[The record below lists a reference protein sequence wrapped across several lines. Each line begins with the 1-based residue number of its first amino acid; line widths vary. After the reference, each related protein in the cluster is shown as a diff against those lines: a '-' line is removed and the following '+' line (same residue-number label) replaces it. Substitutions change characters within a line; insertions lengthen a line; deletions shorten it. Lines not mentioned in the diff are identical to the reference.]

1 MSMSSPSVSP
11 AAGRD
16 VPLFQRGVLLASI
29 LGGFAYLLFIPASH
43 IPAQAWIKGSG
54 VGLLTLFALLGLVSS
69 ARARLDRLLLVLGLA
84 FCTGG
89 DVLLVVVEGLAA
101 GLGSFLIGH
110 LFLIALFWRHR
121 GQPLAGPRLGLLAL
135 VMALA
140 VIGLALVAPRAGDL
154 MMPVIVYTLVLTTMA
169 VMALRT
175 RLHPWAPAIGGV
187 LFVIS
192 DSILSLRVFGLLP
205 SDLGVLPGLAVWA
218 TYYLAML
225 AIALGA
231 TRGLDRAS

>member
-1 MSMSSPSVSP
+1 MSVSSPP
-11 AAGRD
+11 APPVAAVRD
-16 VPLFQRGVLLASI
+16 VPLLQRGVLLASV
-29 LGGFAYLLFIPASH
+29 LGGLAYLLFIPAGH

-84 FCTGG
+84 LCTGG
-89 DVLLVVVEGLAA
+89 DVLLVVVPGLAA
-101 GLGSFLIGH
+101 GLGSFLVGH
-110 LFLIALFWRHR
+110 LFLIALFRRHR
-121 GQPLAGPRLGLLAL
+121 GQPLAGWRRGLLVL
-135 VMALA
+135 TLA
-140 VIGLALVAPRAGDL
+140 VVGLVLVAPRAGDL
-154 MMPVIVYTLVLTTMA
+154 MIPVVVYTLVLTAMA
-169 VMALRT
+169 VTAMGS
-175 RLHPWAPAIGGV
+175 RLHAWLVGVGGV

-205 SDLGVLPGLAVWA
+205 SGLGVLPGLAVWA

-231 TRGLDRAS
+231 SRGLDRAS